1 MANRENG
8 YAMNNDLKDFC
19 ETLKRRSPFDRM
31 DAQHL
36 DWLSGQLVRVEVEKG
51 TVVLTPGVAC
61 EALNF
66 IHHGT
71 VQLEAMG
78 NAENDRKVLAEL
90 VEGESFPL
98 EALEEDR
105 PVFSTFRTATDTVLF
120 RLTLDSFRELKDR
133 CTVFADF
140 CRYRAASF
148 LEQSRR
154 VYRLHFS
161 HQSEEQQRLSTPL
174 SLLMRPDPL
183 VAHPGDAVRSV
194 VAQMYDQDLDYAI
207 ITDDL
212 FHPTGIFTM
221 RDLLR
226 KVVVPGGDLN
236 IPVGEVMT
244 SSPKTLAV
252 SALGYEAALM
262 LAEEAFHHVVLVDG
276 ERLAGVVTERE
287 LFNLQRVSLSQINA
301 EIASAADLDKLKRMT
316 GDIDLLCENMV
327 IQGVTADQLTQI
339 ISTLNDRVIDRT
351 LDLLLA
357 DVDLKGVRV
366 AWVALGSEGRL
377 EQTFATDQDNAIIF
391 EAPDGMNE
399 QQVRELLLPV
409 ALKVNQALDFVGFP
423 LCKGNIMASN
433 PECCLSLKEWKK
445 RFNNWIATPT
455 PEALLNATIFFD
467 FRHLYGD
474 AELSD
479 QLRSW
484 LADACSGQKRFLHLM
499 TENAMQRTPPIGFFR
514 DFVVENNKEHPNTID
529 IKLSGVTLFVDA
541 ARVFALAN
549 GVTRGNTKQ
558 RLLIAGDLCKWPQ
571 SEVNAWVDAFSF
583 LQSLRIR
590 HQLETRRNGGHS
602 HNRVNPYEL
611 NNLDRKFFLE
621 SLRQAGAMQ
630 KRLSSEFQQRMM

>member
-1 MANRENG
+1 
-8 YAMNNDLKDFC
+8 MNNDLREFC
-19 ETLKRRSPFDRM
+19 DTLKRRSPFDRM
-31 DAQHL
+31 EAKHI
-36 DWLSGQLVRVEVEKG
+36 DWLSEQLVRVEVPKD
-51 TVVLTPGVAC
+51 TIILAPGVPC
-61 EALNF
+61 EALYF

-78 NAENDRKVLAEL
+78 NADHDRKVLAEL

-105 PVFSTFRTATDTVLF
+105 PVFSTFRAVTDVVVFQLS
-120 RLTLDSFRELKDR
+120 LDSFREIKKR
-133 CTVFADF
+133 STIFADF
-140 CRYRAASF
+140 CRYRASSF

-174 SLLMRPDPL
+174 SLLMRPNPL
-183 VAHPGDAVRSV
+183 TAKPADSIRSV
-194 VAQMYDQDLDYAI
+194 VSQMYEQDLDYAVVI
-207 ITDDL
+207 DDKL
-212 FHPTGIFTM
+212 HPAGIFTM

-236 IPVGEVMT
+236 IPVSEVM
-244 SSPKTLAV
+244 SASPKSLSV

-301 EIASAADLDKLKRMT
+301 EIASASDLNNLKRLK
-316 GDIDLLCENMV
+316 GDIDLLSENMV
-327 IQGVTADQLTQI
+327 IQGVTPDQLTQI
-339 ISTLNDRVIDRT
+339 ISTLNDRVVDRT
-351 LDLLLA
+351 LTLQLAGIDLQ
-357 DVDLKGVRV
+357 GVRV
-366 AWVALGSEGRL
+366 AWIALGSEGRF

-391 EAPDGMNE
+391 EAPDGMTE
-399 QQVRELLLPV
+399 QAVRDLLLPV
-409 ALKVNQALDFVGFP
+409 AQNFNQALDFIGFP
-423 LCKGNIMASN
+423 LCKGNIMAGN
-433 PECCLSLKEWKK
+433 PECCLSYREWQK
-445 RFNNWIATPT
+445 RFNNWISTPT
-455 PEALLNATIFFD
+455 PEALLNASIFFD

-479 QLRSW
+479 RLRGW
-484 LADACSGQKRFLHLM
+484 LADACIGQKRFLQLL
-499 TENAMQRTPPIGFFR
+499 TENAMERTPPIGFFR
-514 DFVVENNKEHPNTID
+514 DFVVDNNKEHPNTID

-541 ARVFALAN
+541 ARVFALAK
-549 GVTRGNTKQ
+549 GVTRSNTKQ

-571 SEVNAWVDAFSF
+571 SEVNAWADAFSF

-590 HQLETRRNGGHS
+590 HQLETRRNDGHS
-602 HNRVNPYEL
+602 NNRINPYEL

-621 SLRQAGAMQ
+621 SLRQAGALQ
-630 KRLSSEFQQRMM
+630 KRLASDFQQRTM

>member
-1 MANRENG
+1 MSQDFR
-8 YAMNNDLKDFC
+8 DFC
-19 ETLKRRSPFDRM
+19 ETLKRRTPFDRM
-31 DAQHL
+31 ESQHIE
-36 DWLSGQLVRVEVEKG
+36 WLSGQLERIEVPKG
-51 TVVLTPGVAC
+51 AAILTPGVPC
-61 EALNF
+61 DALYF

-71 VQLEAMG
+71 VLLEAMG
-78 NAENDRKVLAEL
+78 NAGSDAKVLAEL

-105 PVFSTFRTATDTVLF
+105 PVFSTFRPSVDTVLF
-120 RLTLDSFRELKDR
+120 RLSLDSFKALKER
-133 CTVFADF
+133 CTVFSDF
-140 CRYRAASF
+140 CKYRAASF

-174 SLLMRPDPL
+174 SLLMRPNPL
-183 VAHPGDAVRSV
+183 TAQPDESVRSI
-194 VAQMYDQDLDYAI
+194 VARMYDQDLDYAVVI
-207 ITDDL
+207 DEK

-236 IPVGEVMT
+236 VAVSQVMT
-244 SSPKTLAV
+244 ASPRSLPV

-262 LAEEAFHHVVLVDG
+262 LAEEAFHHVVLVDR

-301 EIASAADLDKLKRMT
+301 EIASARDLDKLKRLI

-357 DVDLKGVRV
+357 GVDLKGTRV
-366 AWVALGSEGRL
+366 AWIALGSEGRF

-391 EAPDGMNE
+391 DTPFGMTDHE
-399 QQVRELLLPV
+399 VRELLLPV
-409 ALKVNQALDFVGFP
+409 AQKVNEALDFIGFP
-423 LCKGNIMASN
+423 LCKGNIMAGN
-433 PECCLSLKEWKK
+433 PECCLSYREWQK
-445 RFNNWIATPT
+445 RFNSWIGTPT

-474 AELSD
+474 TELSD
-479 QLRSW
+479 RLRGW
-484 LADACSGQKRFLHLM
+484 LADACVGQKRFLHLLA
-499 TENAMQRTPPIGFFR
+499 ENAMQRTPPIGFFR
-514 DFVVENNKEHPNTID
+514 DFIVDHNKEHPNTID

-571 SEVNAWVDAFSF
+571 SEVNAWSDAFSF

-590 HQLETRRNGGHS
+590 HQLESRRNGGHS
-602 HNRVNPYEL
+602 NNRINPYEL

-621 SLRQAGAMQ
+621 SLRQAGALQ
-630 KRLSSEFQQRMM
+630 KRLASEYQQAMM